1 MWWEGHRVRGIS
13 LIVVLVMTVVHAF
26 TTLQPTSSNNM
37 TKQNSSSSLSS
48 SSSPSPQLDKNSSS
62 RFRLGYVTDVE
73 GNLDYFFQFVQ
84 HSHVL
89 TIQYWDTKT
98 LILAL
103 QEESYFVYGGDA
115 VDKGPG
121 DIRLVRALVALKR
134 RYPRRVYLL
143 VGNRDLNKLRFVS
156 ELSPDELTRP
166 LSEILPPH
174 WDPTAPSFLEY
185 LTHNQQQQH
194 NENPEDNVNI
204 NNNTTNM
211 DLQTLNTRTN
221 RLQYMLTHTLGC
233 PNTFEL

>member
-1 MWWEGHRVRGIS
+1 M
-13 LIVVLVMTVVHAF
+13 
-26 TTLQPTSSNNM
+26 
-37 TKQNSSSSLSS
+37 
-48 SSSPSPQLDKNSSS
+48 
-62 RFRLGYVTDVE
+62 DVE
-73 GNLDYFFQFVQ
+73 GNINYFIKHVQ

-89 TIQYWDTKT
+89 TIHSWDTKT
-98 LILAL
+98 LVLAL
-103 QEESYFVYGGDA
+103 KDEESYFVYGGDA

-134 RYPRRVYLL
+134 QYPQRVFLL
-143 VGNRDLNKLRFVS
+143 VGNRDLNKLRFVA
-156 ELSPDELTRP
+156 ELSPDDMTRP

-174 WDPTAPSFLEY
+174 WDPTAPSFLAY
-185 LTHNQQQQH
+185 LTHKQQQKQH

-211 DLQTLNTRTN
+211 DLQSLNTRTN

>member
-1 MWWEGHRVRGIS
+1 MGLERNHVRGIA
-13 LIVVLVMTVVHAF
+13 LIIVLVITVVHAF
-26 TTLQPTSSNNM
+26 TTLQPTSFNNM
-37 TKQNSSSSLSS
+37 TKQNSSSFLSS

-103 QEESYFVYGGDA
+103 QGEESYFVYGGDA

-185 LTHNQQQQH
+185 LTHKQQQH
-194 NENPEDNVNI
+194 NETPEKHPNSNT
-204 NNNTTNM
+204 TTNM